1 MKTKPPKIVDLKI
14 IDPKTAK
21 KDCSQNIAKDISK
34 DLAKDIAK
42 DISKDI
48 SKDIAK
54 DISKDIAKDISKDI
68 AKDISKDIAKDI
80 SKDIAKDISKD
91 IAKDI
96 SKDLACACRA
106 IVLQR
111 EAIAK
116 LEESLKSPQQAKV
129 FSATID
135 DLIALKGRV
144 IVTGMG
150 KSGHIARKIAATL
163 ASTGTPAY
171 FVHPAE
177 ASHGD
182 LGMIMRNDAVLALSS
197 SGDTEE
203 LGNII
208 TYTRR
213 HKILLLAMTA
223 RADSSLATQAD
234 RLLLMPKVDEACPMG
249 LAPTSSTTIALV
261 YGDALAI
268 ALLDRR
274 NFTAQQFHR
283 FHPGGKLGQKLIRVE
298 SIMHKEN
305 KLPIV
310 RLHSTM
316 REAIIEANSK
326 RLGSAIVCDE
336 NNKAQ
341 GIITDGDLRRWM
353 LESKGSQKTFETAV
367 EAVMSKNLRTI
378 TKNKLVAEGIEIM
391 NANNI
396 TALVVLGEN
405 EQVVGLLHLQDCLRA
420 GQA

>member
-1 MKTKPPKIVDLKI
+1 MAGEKSINPKAGGLKI
-14 IDPKTAK
+14 IDQKIAK
-21 KDCSQNIAKDISK
+21 KDIAQNISKNIAQEIAKDI
-34 DLAKDIAK
+34 
-42 DISKDI
+42 
-48 SKDIAK
+48 
-54 DISKDIAKDISKDI
+54 
-68 AKDISKDIAKDI
+68 
-80 SKDIAKDISKD
+80 
-91 IAKDI
+91 
-96 SKDLACACRA
+96 ACASRA
-106 IVLQR
+106 IILQR

-116 LEESLKSPQQAKV
+116 LEENLKNPQQAKV

-182 LGMIMRNDAVLALSS
+182 LGMVMRNDAVLALSS
-197 SGDTEE
+197 SGETEE
-203 LGNII
+203 LANII

-223 RADSSLATQAD
+223 RADSSLAIQAD

-249 LAPTSSTTIALV
+249 LAPTSSTTVALV

-268 ALLDRR
+268 ALLERR

-310 RLHSTM
+310 RLDSTM

-336 NNKAQ
+336 NNKAR

-353 LESKGSQKTFETAV
+353 LESTGSQKTFETAAEV
-367 EAVMSKNLRTI
+367 VMSKNIRTI
-378 TKNKLVAEGIEIM
+378 AENKLVAEGIEIM

-396 TALVVLGEN
+396 TALVVLDEN